1 MRSMLPLAAILA
13 AAITLPAIA
22 QDIKAPAVA
31 ALAQKGA
38 NIALTSEEAQAWV
51 DKPVYSS
58 DGKKIG
64 EVSGFQ
70 RSDDNKVIEL
80 RANMGGFLGIGEHH
94 VRVTPAQ
101 FRLQGDRVVL
111 ELTAEQAKALP
122 TFQK

>member
-1 MRSMLPLAAILA
+1 MLPLAAILA

-70 RSDDNKVIEL
+70 RGDDNKVIEL

>member
-70 RSDDNKVIEL
+70 RGDDNKVIEL